1 MVLIMVLFGMDAMIF
16 DVETAF
22 LHGDLKERIY
32 MDCPEGME
40 HGEAECLLLI
50 KSIYGLVQ
58 ASS

>member
-1 MVLIMVLFGMDAMIF
+1 MIF
-16 DVETAF
+16 YVETAF
-22 LHGDLKERIY
+22 LHGDLKEQIY

-40 HGEAECLLLI
+40 HKEDECLLLI